1 MEATKERIAKGYS
14 QSAPR
19 YDALA
24 GHLYLMGIRRL
35 LPRARTGPMPAV
47 LDVGCGTGVNLLEA
61 ARWFAPT
68 RQLCGIDLSPG
79 MVAVASAKARAL
91 GVPASFVVGDAER
104 LPYDDGQFDLVICNS
119 VLHWFRD
126 RGAAL
131 REMHRVLRP
140 GGQVLLICAAKPGFR
155 EWFAFTDQLR
165 HLIGLTPRRSL
176 VPELPTAAEV
186 GGLMQEAGFV
196 LEHLANPVQLQ
207 QVTDYENFVR
217 LMSTVA
223 PLWTAD
229 LPPGTEPA
237 VEELAVTLMRTAFP
251 GSFPSTWAAIEAVG
265 TRMS

>member
-14 QSAPR
+14 HSAPR

-35 LPRARTGPMPAV
+35 LPRARTGPMPAI

-68 RQLCGIDLSPG
+68 RQLCGIDISPG
-79 MVAVASAKARAL
+79 MVAVAAAKAGAL
-91 GVPASFVVGDAER
+91 GIPASFIVGDAEH

-119 VLHWFRD
+119 VLHWFND

-131 REMHRVLRP
+131 REMCRVLRP
-140 GGQVLLICAAKPGFR
+140 GGQLLLICAAAPGFR

-165 HLIGLTPRRSL
+165 QLVGLAPHPSL
-176 VPELPTAAEV
+176 VPRLPSVTEV
-186 GGLMQEAGFV
+186 GSLMQGAGFF

-207 QVTDYENFVR
+207 QVTDYEAFIR

-229 LPPGTEPA
+229 LPPAMEPV
-237 VEELAVTLMRTAFP
+237 VEELAANLMRATFP
-251 GSFPSTWAAIEAVG
+251 GSFPNTWAAIEAVG
-265 TRMS
+265 TRMG

>member
-1 MEATKERIAKGYS
+1 VEATKERIAKGYS
-14 QSAPR
+14 HSAPR

-35 LPRARTGPMPAV
+35 LPRARTGPMPAI

-79 MVAVASAKARAL
+79 MVAVATAKAGAL
-91 GVPASFVVGDAER
+91 GIPASFIVGDAED
-104 LPYDDGQFDLVICNS
+104 LPYDSGQFDLVICNS
-119 VLHWFRD
+119 VLHWFND

-140 GGQVLLICAAKPGFR
+140 GGQLLLICAAAPGFR
-155 EWFAFTDQLR
+155 EWFTFTDHLR
-165 HLIGLTPRRSL
+165 QLIGLAPRSSL
-176 VPELPTAAEV
+176 VPSLPSAAEV
-186 GGLMQEAGFV
+186 GGLMQEAGFA

-207 QVTDYENFVR
+207 QVTDYEGFIR

-229 LPPGTEPA
+229 LPPSAEPV
-237 VEELAVTLMRTAFP
+237 VEELAARLMRSAFP

-265 TRMS
+265 TRIT